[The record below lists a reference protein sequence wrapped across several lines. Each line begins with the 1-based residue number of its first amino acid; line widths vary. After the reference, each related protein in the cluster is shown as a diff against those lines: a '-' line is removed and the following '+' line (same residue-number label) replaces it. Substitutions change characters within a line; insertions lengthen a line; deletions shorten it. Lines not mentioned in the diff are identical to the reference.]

1 MMYRYMNEYVVCCM
15 NVYCCMS
22 VVCAHVRTTNDY
34 IHVYYLFD
42 IHVRYRYSS
51 TSITHIIKLSL
62 GTLICTTVCTSTSN
76 YVYVHSY
83 IHVHIHTPYHT
94 YMCMYVHSYMT

>member
-42 IHVRYRYSS
+42 IRYRYSS